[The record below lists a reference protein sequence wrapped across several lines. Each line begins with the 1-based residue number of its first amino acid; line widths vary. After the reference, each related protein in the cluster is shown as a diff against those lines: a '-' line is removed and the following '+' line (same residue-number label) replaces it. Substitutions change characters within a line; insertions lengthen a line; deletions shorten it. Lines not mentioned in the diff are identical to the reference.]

1 MTPPIPHSPQHHQKL
16 DNFLQFGTDKTGWI
30 LHNEDL
36 HDTCQ
41 ILKLGDWILLPLR
54 RNWECKYLRPTGE
67 WKPTRVWG
75 AEAVRLGRLQ
85 PHASIIGICSFM
97 ERGNNLSLILIL
109 PHIPPP
115 SPIHSPSVI
124 PLSTLLPFL
133 PSWIHSFDSFLVFPF
148 SFPLIL
154 PGIIPTRPPMLLLH
168 ILIRQPSKER
178 VTGNSGFNLSNR
190 IRYKAKATGTKGAG
204 TQASW

>member
-1 MTPPIPHSPQHHQKL
+1 MKKEHTLTSETDTETESHSPAHTRPQGWWPWSLLYSGSPIRLKISI
-16 DNFLQFGTDKTGWI
+16 LQLIPNPQQRMMIPIW
-30 LHNEDL
+30 
-36 HDTCQ
+36 
-41 ILKLGDWILLPLR
+41 
-54 RNWECKYLRPTGE
+54 
-67 WKPTRVWG
+67 
-75 AEAVRLGRLQ
+75 
-85 PHASIIGICSFM
+85 
-97 ERGNNLSLILIL
+97 LILIL